1 LRFLQ
6 GAGVSA
12 VTSFAGLGIYSFLMT
27 KGLRRYYGA
36 GTLHFIT
43 CSCYHRKPW
52 LDTESRRN
60 LFVTVLEKVRQRYR
74 FVVLG
79 YVVMPERFH
88 LLISEPHKGDPSKV
102 MQLVKQLYAQRVLR
116 RSRRKRRDG
125 QGSLWDPGPV
135 HVWQARF
142 YDFNVWTERK
152 RVEKLRYMHRNPV
165 KRGLVT
171 EPEQW
176 PWSSFRDYLY
186 GQTGKVRVHDTEV
199 MQMRLRKPAG

>member
-1 LRFLQ
+1 MP
-6 GAGVSA
+6 
-12 VTSFAGLGIYSFLMT
+12 AGL
-27 KGLRRYYGA
+27 KRYYG
-36 GTLHFIT
+36 GGDLHFIT

-52 LDTESRRN
+52 LNSARRRD
-60 LFVTVLEKVRQRYR
+60 LFLTILEQARQRYR

-79 YVVMPERFH
+79 YVVMPEHFH
-88 LLISEPHKGDPSKV
+88 LLVTEPQEGDPSKL
-102 MQLVKQLYAQRVLR
+102 MQVVKQRFAQRVLR
-116 RSRRKRRDG
+116 RSRRKRNG
-125 QGSLWDPGPV
+125 SQASLWDPGPT
-135 HVWQARF
+135 HVWQARC

-186 GQTGKVRVHDTEV
+186 GQTGKVQVNDTGV
-199 MQMRLRKPAG
+199 MKMRLRNPAA